1 VSHSRPTEGPPWARP
16 EPAHRKAR
24 FTRDQIARVA
34 IAIADNEGF
43 ESVSMRRVATEL
55 DAGTMSL
62 YHYVR
67 TKADLVALMDDAVM
81 AEVLVP
87 PEEMPAG
94 WREALGAIA
103 RRTRGVLMRHPWVLS
118 SLRDPPFGPN
128 AMRHVEQFFAALG
141 DTAVGG
147 AERLELL
154 ALVNAYVFGNVL
166 QTAESQRRTAAAR
179 DHPEAASALLEFGLR
194 ELGSGAYPQ
203 MAAMFA
209 ADGGEVR
216 TEAMDEASLGHQF
229 ERGLQ
234 TLLDGVAIRVA
245 GAR

>member
-1 VSHSRPTEGPPWARP
+1 
-16 EPAHRKAR
+16 
-24 FTRDQIARVA
+24 
-34 IAIADNEGF
+34 
-43 ESVSMRRVATEL
+43 MRRVAGEL

-81 AEVLVP
+81 AEILVP
-87 PEEMPAG
+87 PAEMPVG

-128 AMRHVEQFFAALG
+128 AMRHVEQFFAAFA
-141 DTAVGG
+141 DTDVGG

-154 ALVNAYVFGNVL
+154 ALLNAYVFGSVL
-166 QTAESQRRTAAAR
+166 QTAESQRRAATAR
-179 DHPEAASALLEFGLR
+179 DHPEAATALLEFGLR
-194 ELGSGAYPQ
+194 ELSSGNYPQ

-216 TEAMDEASLGHQF
+216 PDAMDEAGLGQQF

-234 TLLDGVAIRVA
+234 TLLDGVAIRIA